1 MTVVHKFR
9 RISTDLNLNAGAG
22 AGWRTV
28 AWNPKAAT
36 PAYGEVPEPVEETLT
51 LLADCSSQDDLATH
65 LQALDAMRRYADAYL
80 RNREIR
86 PVWWHAKAYL
96 ETGERRALVR
106 KIETEITCPLATRAD
121 WVESYRAVVRA
132 KVTRGGLWERTATV
146 AMPAATPAAAAAVV
160 YDYTA
165 SPGVDV
171 VGDAPARISWLSI
184 SSGKT
189 YNDPIGRLWIGI
201 LSANDYSTTLANF
214 VHIWECE
221 DAGATLGTNATRVAG
236 DGTASSGGLVRVTP
250 GTATWAKRL
259 TINLG
264 AVVGSVDHVVDNYG
278 VYQWLLRTKV
288 SAGTWEI
295 QFRFGYVSMDDGDF
309 LQGPIVECTGTSWD
323 YLEQGIAEIPLRD
336 LRCIPSSGTHEL
348 GDTYWAIQ
356 VWARRTDGSGTLDLD
371 CFCPIPIDDGFL
383 KATFGSMQG
392 DASHRK
398 DWIFAQSPGGQCQ
411 FLVFNVDTAS
421 TEFIGE
427 PDSIHNFRLP
437 PGDGRLVIVYAR
449 ETSSDIT
456 DRLDAIN
463 TGNGGLYYPAWYS
476 LRGSE

>member
-1 MTVVHKFR
+1 MAVVHKFR
-9 RISTDLNLNAGAG
+9 RNATDLDLNAAAG

-28 AWNPKAAT
+28 AWNPKVAT
-36 PAYGEVPEPVEETLT
+36 PVYGEVPEPVEETLS
-51 LLADCSSQDDLATH
+51 LLADCSSQDDLATK
-65 LQALDAMRRYADAYL
+65 LQALDTMRRYADAYL
-80 RNREIR
+80 RKREIR
-86 PVWWHAKAYL
+86 PVWWHAKAYS

-106 KIETEITCPLATRAD
+106 KIETEISCPLVTRAD
-121 WVESYRAVVRA
+121 WVEAYRAVVRA
-132 KVTRGGLWERTATV
+132 QVTRGGLWERTTTV

-165 SPGVDV
+165 SPGADV
-171 VGDAPARISWLSI
+171 VGDSPARISWLSI

-189 YNDPIGRLWIGI
+189 YNDPIARLWIGI
-201 LSANDYSTTLANF
+201 QSANDYSTVLANF
-214 VHIWECE
+214 APIWECE
-221 DAGATLGTNATRVAG
+221 DAGATLGTDAARVAG
-236 DGTASSGGLVRVTP
+236 DATASGGGLVRVTP

-264 AVVGSVDHVVDNYG
+264 AVVGSVDYVVDNYG

-295 QFRFGYVSMDDGDF
+295 QFRFGYVGMDDGDF
-309 LQGPIVECTGTSWD
+309 VQGPIVECTGTSWD
-323 YLEQGIAEIPLRD
+323 YLEQGIAEIPLRN
-336 LRCIPSSGTHEL
+336 LRCIPSSGMHGL

-371 CFCPIPIDDGFL
+371 CLCPIPVDEGFL
-383 KATFGSMQG
+383 KASFGSMQG

-398 DWIFAQSPGGQCQ
+398 DWIFAEAPTGECQ
-411 FLVFNVDTAS
+411 FLVFNVDNLR

-427 PDSIHNFRLP
+427 PDSVYNFRLP
-437 PGDGRLVIVYAR
+437 PGDGRMVIVYAR

-463 TGNGGLYYPAWYS
+463 VGDGGEYYPAWLS